1 MFLNHL
7 NDDQINVTVCTQSCL
22 NEIIY
27 STNCDNNHGNDLT
40 KYKKDSPFSGAD
52 PGFPVGAGAKPPGG
66 APTYD
71 FAEKLHEIEKMLARR
86 GRLPGSATGSRYFL
100 SNC

>member
-1 MFLNHL
+1 M
-7 NDDQINVTVCTQSCL
+7 
-22 NEIIY
+22 
-27 STNCDNNHGNDLT
+27 T

-71 FAEKLHEIEKMLARR
+71 FSEKLHEIEEMLARR
-86 GRLPGSATGSRYFL
+86 GRPLDPPLVLDIFL